1 MLNETMTINTHIF
14 PFELD
19 IVPNIFKP
27 NTTTEVFIA
36 QLGQLHGKTVL
47 DLGCGAGPISIAAA
61 LAGADLVF
69 AGDIMHLACEA
80 TQANVRKNGVEG
92 RVFVKQGYLF
102 EPFGPMEFDLIV
114 CDVSGIADA
123 VARISPWY
131 PISIPTGGPDG
142 TDLTIGV
149 LRESK
154 KHLKPHGSLLFPVIS
169 LSNSTRIIAAAKEE
183 YGDKIYEVASKMI
196 PFSKELYEHIELLQQ
211 LKQRQLIDFIQR
223 GSRFLWN
230 LSIYRASK

>member
-1 MLNETMTINTHIF
+1 MTSEIMTINTHVYS
-14 PFELD
+14 FELD
-19 IVPNIFKP
+19 IVPHIFKP
-27 NTTTEVFIA
+27 NTTTDIFIA
-36 QLGQLHGKTVL
+36 QLGQLQGKTVL

-61 LAGADLVF
+61 LAGADRVY
-69 AGDIMHLACEA
+69 AGDVMHLACEA

-92 RVFVKQGYLF
+92 RVCVKQGHLF
-102 EPFGPMEFDLIV
+102 EPFSPMEFDLIV

-149 LRESK
+149 LQESRK
-154 KHLKPHGSLLFPVIS
+154 YLKPNGSLLFPVIS
-169 LSNSTRIIAAAKEE
+169 LSDSKKINAAAREV
-183 YGDKIYEVASKMI
+183 YGDHIYEVTSKMI
-196 PFSKELYEHIELLQQ
+196 PFSKELYEHIELLHQ
-211 LKQRQLIDFIQR
+211 LKQRQLIDFVQR

>member
-1 MLNETMTINTHIF
+1 MTNETMTVNTHIL

-19 IVPNIFKP
+19 IVPDIFKP

-36 QLGQLHGKTVL
+36 QLGQLHGKTIL

-61 LAGADLVF
+61 LAGADLVY

-80 TQANVRKNGVEG
+80 TQANVRKNGVEE
-92 RVFVKQGYLF
+92 RVFVKQGHLF
-102 EPFGPMEFDLIV
+102 EPFGPMKFDLVV

-131 PISIPTGGPDG
+131 PAAIPTGGPDG
-142 TDLTIGV
+142 TALTIGV
-149 LRESK
+149 LKGSK
-154 KHLKPHGSLLFPVIS
+154 EHLKSNGSLLFPVIS
-169 LSNSTRIIAAAKEE
+169 LSNAKKIIAVAKEE
-183 YGDKIYEVASKMI
+183 YGDNVYEVASKTI
-196 PFSKELYEHIELLQQ
+196 PFSKELYRHIDLLEQ
-211 LKQRQLIDFIQR
+211 LKERGIIDFVQR

>member
-1 MLNETMTINTHIF
+1 MPGEMITINTQVYSF
-14 PFELD
+14 DLD

-36 QLGQLHGKTVL
+36 QLGQLQGKTVL

-61 LAGADLVF
+61 LAGADLVC

-92 RVFVKQGYLF
+92 RVCVKQGHLF
-102 EPFGPMEFDLIV
+102 EPFGRMEFDLIV
-114 CDVSGIADA
+114 CDVSGIADD

-131 PISIPTGGPDG
+131 PLSIPTGGPDG

-154 KHLKPHGSLLFPVIS
+154 KYLKPNGSLLFPVIS
-169 LSNSTRIIAAAKEE
+169 LSDSEKIIAAARDE
-183 YGDKIYEVASKMI
+183 YGDNVYEVTSKMI
-196 PFSKELYEHIELLQQ
+196 PFSKELYTHIELLQQ
-211 LKQRQLIDFIQR
+211 LKQRRLIDFIQR

>member
-1 MLNETMTINTHIF
+1 MHTETMTINTHIV

-19 IVPNIFKP
+19 VVPNIFKP

-36 QLGQLHGKTVL
+36 QLGQLHGKIVL

-61 LAGADLVF
+61 LAGADLVY
-69 AGDIMHLACEA
+69 AGDIMYLACEA

-92 RVFVKQGYLF
+92 RVFVKQGHLF

-114 CDVSGIADA
+114 CDVSGIADD

-131 PISIPTGGPDG
+131 PTPIPTGGPDG

-149 LRESK
+149 LQESK
-154 KHLKPHGSLLFPVIS
+154 KHLKPNGSLLFPIIS
-169 LSNSTRIIAAAKEE
+169 LSNSKRILTAAKKE
-183 YGDKIYEVASKMI
+183 YGDNIYEVTRKMI
-196 PFSKELYEHIELLQQ
+196 PFSKELYNHIELLQQ
-211 LKQRQLIDFIQR
+211 LKERQMIDFIQR
-223 GSRFLWN
+223 GSRFLWS
-230 LSIYRASK
+230 LTIYRAKK

>member
-1 MLNETMTINTHIF
+1 MSTEIMTINTHIS

-36 QLGQLHGKTVL
+36 QLGQLHGKTIL

-61 LAGADLVF
+61 LAGADLVY

-92 RVFVKQGYLF
+92 RVFVKQGHLF
-102 EPFGPMEFDLIV
+102 EPFSPMEFDLIV
-114 CDVSGIADA
+114 CDVSGIADD

-131 PISIPTGGPDG
+131 PTPIPTGGPDG

-154 KHLKPHGSLLFPVIS
+154 RHLRPNGSLLFPVIS
-169 LSNSTRIIAAAKEE
+169 LSNSKRIIAAAKKE
-183 YGDKIYEVASKMI
+183 YGDKVYKVTSRMI
-196 PFSKELYEHIELLQQ
+196 PFSKELYNHIELLQQ
-211 LKQRQLIDFIQR
+211 LKERQLIDFIQK

-230 LSIYRASK
+230 LSIYRANK